1 MENDFL
7 NPQTLQ
13 HTILMK
19 VASGQTFIEAM
30 IEFCDD
36 ADMEYEDVVELISD
50 NLKQRIR
57 EEYVEAGYLKPEA
70 CLNI

>member
-7 NPQTLQ
+7 NPQSLQ
-13 HTILMK
+13 HAILMK
-19 VASGQTFIEAM
+19 VSGGQTFVEAM
-30 IEFCDD
+30 LEFCDD
-36 ADMEYEDVVELISD
+36 ADIEYEDIVDLITD

-57 EEYVEAGYLKPEA
+57 EEYVDSGYLKPEA